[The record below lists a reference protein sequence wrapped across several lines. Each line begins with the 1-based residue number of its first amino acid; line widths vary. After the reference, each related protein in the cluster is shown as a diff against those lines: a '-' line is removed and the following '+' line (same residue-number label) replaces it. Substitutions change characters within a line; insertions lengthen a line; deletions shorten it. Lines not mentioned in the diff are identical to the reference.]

1 MKISFPRIDLGN
13 VNAMVFLDL
22 KNAFDIVDHNI
33 LLSKMNLYGKQG
45 IARSYLTI
53 CKIFD
58 NLQSSKPL

>member
-33 LLSKMNLYGKQG
+33 L
-45 IARSYLTI
+45 
-53 CKIFD
+53 
-58 NLQSSKPL
+58 